1 MLDRNAGPT
10 QVYSFLVTVEIED
23 AILSPEKVAARLAD
37 GISFLEGCG
46 IVDVENFGTLL
57 ENEDEDE

>member
-10 QVYSFLVTVEIED
+10 QIYSFLVTVEIED

-46 IVDVENFGTLL
+46 IVDVENFGTIL
-57 ENEDEDE
+57 ESEDEDE

>member
-23 AILSPEKVAARLAD
+23 ARLSPDKVALRLAD

-46 IVDVENFGTLL
+46 VIDVENFGTLR
-57 ENEDEDE
+57 EDDGEDD